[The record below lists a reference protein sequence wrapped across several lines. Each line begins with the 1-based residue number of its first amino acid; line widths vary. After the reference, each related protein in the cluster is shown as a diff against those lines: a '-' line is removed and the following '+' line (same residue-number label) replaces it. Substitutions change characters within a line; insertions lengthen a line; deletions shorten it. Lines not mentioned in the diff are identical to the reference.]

1 MKEIYLIDGSSYVYR
16 AFYAM
21 RALNN
26 SKGLPTN
33 AVYILTRMLIK
44 LIKDKA
50 PEHMAFVLDPRGPTH
65 RHEKYEEYKA
75 TRQKMPEALSVQF
88 PYILDVV
95 KALGIPIVQIEKW
108 EADDVIA
115 ALARKLSDTNKVV
128 IISGDKDL
136 MQLVGGNVVMWDTLK
151 DTLYDPAGVEKK
163 FGVGPEYIADLLAI
177 MGDSSDNIPGIPGI
191 GEKGALELVKTYGHI
206 EDIIKKA
213 DTIKPEKLR
222 RSFSENIDKAIM
234 SLELVK
240 LDHDVP
246 VETDMDG
253 MKLKPGD
260 QEELLRLFTELEFKG
275 LMPEAPVQQSAPV
288 REIKI
293 EQGFPEE
300 FKGIAGFYSIAGIG
314 CCLSDG
320 KRAWASF
327 DDTSAL
333 RILSDPSA
341 EIIIHDAKE
350 AIVRAGEKGITTKA
364 GFFDVMLAAYCIDA
378 ANNSVSLETLASSRL
393 EKTLPSIKDFLGSG
407 KNARHPGLI
416 PDDEKASFLAAHAE
430 ALVELKEGLY
440 LDMKKAGV
448 EKLFSE
454 IEMPLTFVLA
464 GMEGL
469 GILVDKSVL
478 AKLSVEITE
487 QISLMENEIYGLA
500 GKTFNINSPM
510 QLGRI
515 LFEDLGLPVIKKT
528 KTGAST
534 DSAVLEN
541 LAEKHDLPAKILEYR
556 GLFKLKNTYVDTLPE
571 MIDKKTGRVHTKLNQ
586 AVTATGRISS
596 SDPNLQNIPIR
607 SAIGRRIREAF
618 IPAEGFTMLSADYS
632 QIELRILAH
641 ITKDRALVESFM
653 AGIDIHTR
661 TASEVFGVA
670 LNEVTPDMR
679 RYAKTINFGIIYGMG
694 PHKLSVELGIKQS
707 VAKQY
712 IDNYLAKYPGVGRY
726 MEEMSETA
734 SSTGYVTTLLGRRR
748 SLPEINSRNFSE
760 REGARRM
767 AINTPIQGTAAD
779 IIKIAMINIQKRIK
793 TMKSRMILQVH
804 DELLFEAAFNELEEL
819 KVMVKHEMENAFPLD
834 VPVIAEL
841 GSGGNWAEAH

>member
-21 RALNN
+21 RTLNN

-44 LIKDKA
+44 LIKDKT
-50 PEHMAFVLDPRGPTH
+50 PEHMVFVLDPRGPTH

-115 ALARKLSDTNKVV
+115 ALARKLSDGNKVV

-151 DTLYDPAGVEKK
+151 DVLYDPDGVEKK
-163 FGVGPEYIADLLAI
+163 FGVRPEYIADLLAI
-177 MGDSSDNIPGIPGI
+177 MGDSSDNIPGVPGI
-191 GEKGALELVKTYGHI
+191 GEKGALELVRSYGHI
-206 EDIIKKA
+206 SDIIEKA
-213 DTIKPEKLR
+213 DSIKPEKLR
-222 RSFSENIDKAIM
+222 RTFSENIDKAIM
-234 SLELVK
+234 SLDLVR

-246 VETDMDG
+246 VDPDTDG
-253 MKLKPGD
+253 MRLMPGD
-260 QEELLRLFTELEFKG
+260 QDRLSQLFSELEFKG
-275 LMPEAPVQQSAPV
+275 LVPEAPVQQTALH
-288 REIKI
+288 REIRI
-293 EQGFPEE
+293 EQGFPVE
-300 FKGIAGFYSIAGIG
+300 FKGAAGLYSIAGIG
-314 CCLSDG
+314 SCLSDG
-320 KRAWASF
+320 KRAWATF
-327 DDTSAL
+327 DDKEAL
-333 RILSDPSA
+333 KILSGPSA

-350 AIVRAGEKGITTKA
+350 AIVRAGMCGMEVKA

-416 PDDEKASFLAAHAE
+416 PEDEKATFLAIHAE
-430 ALVELKEGLY
+430 ALVELKEGLS

-448 EKLFSE
+448 DKLFGE
-454 IEMPLTFVLA
+454 IEMPLTSVLA
-464 GMEGL
+464 DMEGL
-469 GILVDKSVL
+469 GILVDKNVL
-478 AKLSVEITE
+478 SRLSVEITE

-596 SDPNLQNIPIR
+596 SDPNLQNIPVR

-618 IPAEGFTMLSADYS
+618 IPAEGFTLLSADYS

-641 ITKDRALVESFM
+641 ITKDKALVESFM
-653 AGIDIHTR
+653 ANIDIHTR

-670 LNEVTPDMR
+670 LDEVTPDMR

-712 IDNYLAKYPGVGRY
+712 IENYLAKYPGVSRY
-726 MEEMSETA
+726 MEEMSEKA

-779 IIKIAMINIQKRIK
+779 IIKIAMINIQRRINP
-793 TMKSRMILQVH
+793 MKSRMILQVH
-804 DELLFEAAFNELEEL
+804 DELLFEAAFDELEEL

-841 GSGGNWAEAH
+841 GTGSNWAEAH

>member
-50 PEHMAFVLDPRGPTH
+50 PEHIVFVLDPRGPTH

-75 TRQKMPEALSVQF
+75 TRQKMPEALSIQF

-95 KALGIPIVQIEKW
+95 KALGIPIVQMEKW

-115 ALARKLSDTNKVV
+115 ALARKLSDGNRVV

-151 DTLYDPAGVEKK
+151 DALYDPAGVEKK
-163 FGVGPEYIADLLAI
+163 FGVGPDYIADLLAI
-177 MGDSSDNIPGIPGI
+177 MGDSSDNIPGVPGI

-206 EDIIKKA
+206 DEIIKKA

-222 RSFSENIDKAIM
+222 RSFSENIDKALM

-246 VETDMDG
+246 VDLNMDE
-253 MKLKPGD
+253 MRLKPGD

-275 LMPEAPVQQSAPV
+275 LIPEAPLQQP
-288 REIKI
+288 REMQEVKL
-293 EQGFPEE
+293 EQGFPHE
-300 FKGIAGFYSIAGIG
+300 FKGTAGLYSIAGIG
-314 CCLSDG
+314 SCLSDG
-320 KRAWASF
+320 KSAWASF
-327 DDTSAL
+327 DDASAL

-350 AIVRAGEKGITTKA
+350 AIVRAGENGIAAKA

-416 PDDEKASFLAAHAE
+416 PDDEKALFLASHAE
-430 ALVELKEGLY
+430 ALVDLKEGLSH
-440 LDMKKAGV
+440 DMKKAGV

-464 GMEGL
+464 DMEGL
-469 GILVDKSVL
+469 GILVDKNVL
-478 AKLSVEITE
+478 SQLSVEITE

-500 GKTFNINSPM
+500 GKTFNINSPI

-534 DSAVLEN
+534 DSAVLEA

-571 MIDKKTGRVHTKLNQ
+571 MIEKKTGRVHTKLNQ

-618 IPAEGFTMLSADYS
+618 IPAEGFTLLSADYS

-641 ITKDRALVESFM
+641 ITKDKALVESFM
-653 AGIDIHTR
+653 ANIDIHTR
-661 TASEVFGVA
+661 TASEVFGVS
-670 LNEVTPDMR
+670 LDEVTPDMR

-712 IDNYLAKYPGVGRY
+712 IENYLAKYPGVGRY

-734 SSTGYVTTLLGRRR
+734 SSTGYVTTVLGRRR

-779 IIKIAMINIQKRIK
+779 IIKIAMINIQRRIK
-793 TMKSRMILQVH
+793 PMKSRMILQVH
-804 DELLFEAAFNELEEL
+804 DELLFEAAFDELHEL

-841 GSGGNWAEAH
+841 GSGSNWAEAH

>member
-21 RALNN
+21 RTLNN

-50 PEHMAFVLDPRGPTH
+50 PEHMVFVLDPRGPTH

-95 KALGIPIVQIEKW
+95 KALGIPIVQMEKW

-115 ALARKLSDTNKVV
+115 ALARKLSDANRVV

-151 DTLYDPAGVEKK
+151 DALYDPAGVEKK
-163 FGVGPEYIADLLAI
+163 FGVGPDYIADLLAI
-177 MGDSSDNIPGIPGI
+177 MGDSSDNIPGVPGI

-206 EDIIKKA
+206 DEIIKKA
-213 DTIKPEKLR
+213 DLIKPEKLR
-222 RSFSENIDKAIM
+222 RSFSENIDKALM

-253 MKLKPGD
+253 MRLKPGD

-275 LMPEAPVQQSAPV
+275 LMPEAPLQQP
-288 REIKI
+288 REIREVKL
-293 EQGFPEE
+293 EQGFPDE
-300 FKGIAGFYSIAGIG
+300 FKSTAGLYSIAGIG
-314 CCLSDG
+314 SCLSDG

-327 DDTSAL
+327 DDASAL

-350 AIVRAGEKGITTKA
+350 AIVRAGENGIAAKA

-407 KNARHPGLI
+407 KNARHPGLV
-416 PDDEKASFLAAHAE
+416 PEDEKATFLAAHAE
-430 ALVELKEGLY
+430 ALVELKDGLS

-448 EKLFSE
+448 EKLFGE
-454 IEMPLTFVLA
+454 IEMPLTSVLA
-464 GMEGL
+464 DMEGL
-469 GILVDKSVL
+469 GILVDKNVL
-478 AKLSVEITE
+478 SRLSVEITE

-571 MIDKKTGRVHTKLNQ
+571 MIDKKSGRVHTKLNQ

-618 IPAEGFTMLSADYS
+618 IPAQGFTLLSADYS

-641 ITKDRALVESFM
+641 ITKDKALVESFM

-707 VAKQY
+707 VAKEY
-712 IDNYLAKYPGVGRY
+712 IENYLAKYPGVRKY
-726 MEEMSETA
+726 MEEMSEMA

-779 IIKIAMINIQKRIK
+779 IIKIAMINIHKRIK
-793 TMKSRMILQVH
+793 PMKSRMILQVH
-804 DELLFEAAFNELEEL
+804 DELLFEAAFGELEEL

-841 GSGGNWAEAH
+841 GSGSNWAEAH